1 VAIRQHE
8 KSDKF
13 PLEDVAVSIQRK
25 VRRMR
30 ILSRVNIWTVVGV
43 IFANSNGRAM
53 LQAPLPNSVK
63 VPYLHADGV
72 CVDLLQSNVSIRLS
86 VMGGVAVRLDIGVYS
101 LRIFMPIC
109 AILAT
114 TDSRNNNACVLSG
127 CTLEVGVK
135 FMPQSNQDQ
144 SLVLFSTLSGGHAQ
158 HTACPFLGT

>member
-1 VAIRQHE
+1 MAIRQHE

-30 ILSRVNIWTVVGV
+30 ILG

-158 HTACPFLGT
+158 HTACPYLGTQ